1 MEFPQLHLPVIKH
14 LFQQKLFQL
23 CMKSLWHKLETFSE
37 KHLNAFV
44 YVLKMTPHQV
54 LVNNIQKIGPILL
67 QCLALQRAKAVIV
80 ALEICKRFVIA
91 KDEYFRDH
99 LQNLVPQ
106 CIKLSTNTNSM
117 VHAWTVTQLNSKS
130 NIHFNLVSGYSD
142 CCHKHSIERQCVSSI
157 HDFTVLSRCT
167 ARSVACVGR

>member
-1 MEFPQLHLPVIKH
+1 MIELLEHPSLSEAAIAAFEVISMEYPRLHLPVIKH

-23 CMKSLWHKLETFSE
+23 CMKSLWHKLESFSE

-67 QCLALQRAKAVIV
+67 QCLTLQSTKAVIV
-80 ALEICKRFVIA
+80 ALEICKRFVVA

-106 CIKLSTNTNSM
+106 CIKLSTNAESM
-117 VHAWTVTQLNSKS
+117 VGRTGHNESKS
-130 NIHFNLVSGYSD
+130 NFQLF
-142 CCHKHSIERQCVSSI
+142 HSFC
-157 HDFTVLSRCT
+157 SRF
-167 ARSVACVGR
+167 RIFELPP